1 MVDTAAGEVAASAG
15 STMMSKIRA
24 SMTSGMG
31 AGMTAMMAAPL
42 VGKLNGTAGSA
53 LSNAGMVGSTV
64 AMIPGLNAFTPEI
77 MAGTAAITLAYK
89 GIDSIIKDIHTHAAQ
104 MSADTSANAD
114 AAQLVGGTVA
124 NTTHVMTQFND
135 ILDKV
140 ATTSGSD
147 LAKGLSVSNDQI
159 KTFTD
164 HVNNLPKD
172 NQLSLVMQQLKGIS
186 DDGSAAKIAQQFA
199 ATEMAINGISQSQ
212 ANSLIQLMLASSGHN
227 AVGSTSNTPANQ
239 LQAIKITLDSLKPGT
254 KDFNNFIGTLTDMA
268 VNTNSWDAY
277 KAAIDAIGSSA
288 LTAQGYVAGLMA
300 YLNSKGDSKGAGM
313 VQDLHSAGF
322 TPKEI
327 QMMQT
332 ANALGISLDTT
343 GGKNGLPFA
352 ANNAKDDAAIQAAIK
367 AAMSKNAADQA
378 AATNASNASA
388 NGTGGTLV
396 QTANLALLKSQIKTL
411 TDKKKIIDAELKT
424 QKDITSEM
432 QRQMQYQAAQTT
444 AAEDAKTALE
454 QGDYIK
460 AAQYKQ
466 QAAYNTMSF
475 NAQTKA
481 NSLQNQSDALQQT
494 ISDLTDQENTLTQAI
509 QANTNATVASTQ
521 AQVAA
526 DKSRTSG
533 VTTVKYGALAT
544 PNVIPSLDSAY
555 NAAKAA
561 KIGNTSWFDGGK
573 SNFDPSK
580 WNTSLLSYVLD
591 TPFAIAGKD
600 NSKAGIT
607 KLIDSQYT
615 APTDPKGRNYV
626 TFDHNDM
633 QYLFAQLAGGK
644 VELLGSGKI
653 GTVWDPQT
661 KKYVKSLTTP
671 SAPNAAA
678 AATSGAYLTA
688 QSGSTT
694 IQQIFQFG
702 NQAGTPQALAAA
714 AQQGAA
720 AGSPKGS
727 KVKPAATKVNPAKT
741 STK

>member
-31 AGMTAMMAAPL
+31 AGMTAMMAAPF

-89 GIDSIIKDIHTHAAQ
+89 GIDAIIKDIHTHTAMMAAD
-104 MSADTSANAD
+104 SSANAD

-124 NTTHVMTQFND
+124 VTTHNMSQFND
-135 ILDKV
+135 ILAKV
-140 ATTSGSD
+140 AGSSGPD
-147 LAKGLSVSNDQI
+147 LAKGLTVSNDQI
-159 KTFTD
+159 QTFID
-164 HVNNLPKD
+164 HINNLPKD
-172 NQLSLVMQQLKGIS
+172 NQLSLVMQQLKQTS
-186 DDGSAAKIAQQFA
+186 DNGAAVNIAQQFA
-199 ATEMAINGISQSQ
+199 ASEMAINGISQSQ
-212 ANSLIQLMLASSGHN
+212 ANSLIQLMLAASGHN
-227 AVGSTSNTPANQ
+227 AIGSTSNTPANQ
-239 LQAIKITLDSLKPGT
+239 LEAIKRTLASLKPGT
-254 KDFNNFIGTLTDMA
+254 KDFNTFVGTLTDMA
-268 VNTNSWDAY
+268 VNTSSWDAY

-288 LTAQGYVAGLMA
+288 ITAESYVSGLVQ
-300 YLNSKGDSKGAGM
+300 YLNSKGDSSGATNI
-313 VQDLHSAGF
+313 QSLAAAGY
-322 TPKEI
+322 TKTELA
-327 QMMQT
+327 MMQT

-343 GGKNGLPFA
+343 GGKNGMPFEA
-352 ANNAKDDAAIQAAIK
+352 RNAKDDAAIQAAIK
-367 AAMSKNAADQA
+367 AAMSKNAADQT
-378 AATNASNASA
+378 AATNASNAAA

-396 QTANLALLKSQIKTL
+396 QTANLALLKAQIKTL
-411 TDKKKIIDAELKT
+411 TDKKKVIDAELKT

-481 NSLQNQSDALQQT
+481 NSLQNQSDQLQQN
-494 ISDLTDQENTLTQAI
+494 IADLTDQENTLTQAI
-509 QANTNATVASTQ
+509 QANTNATVAATQ
-521 AQVAA
+521 AKVAA
-526 DKSRTSG
+526 DQSKPAG
-533 VTTVKYGALAT
+533 TTTTTLGQLQT
-544 PNVIPSLDSAY
+544 PFNTPSMD
-555 NAAKAA
+555 AAQAANKAA
-561 KIGNTSWFDGGK
+561 GG
-573 SNFDPSK
+573 SSQMPGEVGIDPSK
-580 WNTSLLSYVLD
+580 WNNYGTFGISA
-591 TPFAIAGKD
+591 F
-600 NSKAGIT
+600 NSRESIKEYAKNMKYKQGQFFTI
-607 KLIDSQYT
+607 
-615 APTDPKGRNYV
+615 
-626 TFDHNDM
+626 DHNDM
-633 QYLFAQLAGGK
+633 QYLFEMVKGGN
-644 VELLGSGKI
+644 VQMEGAGKI
-653 GTVWDPQT
+653 GEIWDKST
-661 KKYVKSLTTP
+661 GKYVKNLPTP

-694 IQQIFQFG
+694 IQQIFNFG
-702 NQAGTPQALAAA
+702 SQAGTPQALAGA